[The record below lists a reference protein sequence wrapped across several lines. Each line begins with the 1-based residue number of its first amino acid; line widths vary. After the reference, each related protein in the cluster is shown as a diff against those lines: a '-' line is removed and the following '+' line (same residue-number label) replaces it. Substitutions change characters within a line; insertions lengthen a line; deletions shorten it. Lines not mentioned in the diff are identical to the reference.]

1 MARVKIRPADLRSI
15 SINETDTVK
24 SVIQNIA
31 ILLSTRRGTA
41 PMYREF
47 GLDWRALDKPM
58 PRALQ
63 LLRVDIKEAIEE
75 FEPRASVLNID
86 FQTDLSQPGVLI
98 SSVEVEINES
108 A

>member
-1 MARVKIRPADLRSI
+1 MARVKIRPADLRNI
-15 SINETDTVK
+15 SIDERDTVK
-24 SVIQNIA
+24 SVVQNIA
-31 ILLSTRRGTA
+31 VLLSTRKGTV

-75 FEPRASVLNID
+75 FEPRAQVLSIEFEADASN
-86 FQTDLSQPGVLI
+86 PGMLI
-98 SSVEVEINES
+98 SSVEVEINEQ
-108 A
+108 

>member
-1 MARVKIRPADLRSI
+1 MARVKIRPADLRNI
-15 SINETDTVK
+15 SIDEQDTVK

-31 ILLSTRRGTA
+31 VLLSTRKGTV

-75 FEPRASVLNID
+75 FEPRAQVLSIEFEADASN
-86 FQTDLSQPGVLI
+86 PGMLI
-98 SSVEVEINES
+98 SSVEVEILEQ
-108 A
+108 

>member
-1 MARVKIRPADLRSI
+1 MRVKIRPADLKNI
-15 SINETDTVK
+15 SIDEQDTVK
-24 SVIQNIA
+24 SVVQNIA
-31 ILLSTRRGTA
+31 VLLSTKKGTV

-75 FEPRASVLNID
+75 FEPRAQVLSIEFGAD
-86 FQTDLSQPGVLI
+86 ASSPGTLI
-98 SSVEVEINES
+98 SSVEVEILEQ
-108 A
+108 

>member
-1 MARVKIRPADLRSI
+1 MARVKIRPADLRNI
-15 SINETDTVK
+15 SIDERDTVK
-24 SVIQNIA
+24 SVVQNIA
-31 ILLSTRRGTA
+31 VLLSTRKGTV

-75 FEPRASVLNID
+75 FEPRAQVLSIEFEADASN
-86 FQTDLSQPGVLI
+86 PGMLI
-98 SSVEVEINES
+98 SSVEVEILEQ
-108 A
+108 